1 MQLPAL
7 WILAA
12 LAAGIGIATRLDIRW
27 MPWRNAM
34 LDFYARI
41 AMGRR
46 LQRWRMDTVWLCIGS
61 R

>member
-46 LQRWRMDTVWLCIGS
+46 LQR
-61 R
+61 